1 MNDLTRT
8 GSPQFTTPA
17 AVCTSAIGLLIVPA
31 MVQANA
37 GLPMIILIMP
47 ALGFSLIPI
56 ILIEAFYL
64 RRRLSLSTASALKT
78 TTLANLV
85 STLVGVP
92 LTWLILVSVQM
103 LLGGGGA
110 FGLDTV
116 WDKLLS
122 VTLQSGWLIPYQSE
136 MHWMIPAAGLFLLL
150 PFFLASWWSEY
161 LVSRWLLKT
170 APCNELKTSVRNAN
184 LITYTLLAL
193 WPIGYGLLN

>member
-1 MNDLTRT
+1 MKARSHASDPVMY
-8 GSPQFTTPA
+8 SPGTLWMSSL
-17 AVCTSAIGLLIVPA
+17 VLLCLPV

-37 GLPMIILIMP
+37 GVPMIILIMP

-78 TTLANLV
+78 TTLSNLV

-122 VTLQSGWLIPYQSE
+122 VTLQSGWLIPYQSD

-170 APCNELKTSVRNAN
+170 TPCNELKTSVRNAN